1 MRAVRRARI
10 GTARELRGTR
20 KSRRTQATSL
30 NPRRRPPIFFA
41 YRSLRPAQVRAGER
55 GFSPAGRYTMRLA
68 DQIRAMG
75 HGDHVCLIYN
85 TLAQQLAAL
94 APFIH

>member
-1 MRAVRRARI
+1 
-10 GTARELRGTR
+10 
-20 KSRRTQATSL
+20 
-30 NPRRRPPIFFA
+30 
-41 YRSLRPAQVRAGER
+41 
-55 GFSPAGRYTMRLA
+55 MRLA